1 MHSIRLSH
9 CIYRGS
15 LFFLILLTA
24 AAVALSAADVII
36 QALANQTGSGAHDYR
51 NLIVVVVSYVV
62 LVKEILIVFVR
73 SLLEYNRLCLRC
85 LFHAV
90 GY

>member
-9 CIYRGS
+9 CVYRGS

-36 QALANQTGSGAHDYR
+36 QALADQTGTGVHDYR

-62 LVKEILIVFVR
+62 LVTKNDPFVSPSILTGIQ
-73 SLLEYNRLCLRC
+73 
-85 LFHAV
+85 
-90 GY
+90 